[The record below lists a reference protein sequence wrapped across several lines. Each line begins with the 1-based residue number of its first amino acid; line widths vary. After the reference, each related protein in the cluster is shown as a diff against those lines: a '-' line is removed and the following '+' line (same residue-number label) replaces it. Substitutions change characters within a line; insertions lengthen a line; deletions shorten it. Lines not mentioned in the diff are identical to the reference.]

1 MQCGEPIQHMLDDI
15 LLSPR
20 LCFEIAKMLL
30 ETIFI
35 RFDGNESNN
44 KTYDNS
50 IRKYLVTDFYDVLG
64 KKQNEYIIELKDYSK
79 NAEYHNQVQQ
89 RLKNINILANE
100 LNKKEFHDNI
110 LYFMTILSQK
120 QIHYSTT

>member
-1 MQCGEPIQHMLDDI
+1 MQCGEPIQRIQRMLDDI

-35 RFDGNESNN
+35 RFDGNEN
-44 KTYDNS
+44 KSCDNS

-64 KKQNEYIIELKDYSK
+64 KKQNEYIIEL
-79 NAEYHNQVQQ
+79 
-89 RLKNINILANE
+89 
-100 LNKKEFHDNI
+100 
-110 LYFMTILSQK
+110 
-120 QIHYSTT
+120 